1 MTIDTELLG
10 AADRPVGC
18 AAIHNDLKRLEKWA
32 DRNLLQFNKGKSKVL
47 HWRRSNS
54 RYQYTLGAAQLD
66 SSLAKNTLVV
76 LVDTHLAVSQHC
88 VPAAKKADGFP
99 GTC

>member
-32 DRNLLQFNKGKSKVL
+32 DRNLLQFNEEKGKACTEGEITPGSSL
-47 HWRRSNS
+47 HWGLPSW
-54 RYQYTLGAAQLD
+54 
-66 SSLAKNTLVV
+66 K
-76 LVDTHLAVSQHC
+76 AVWLRT
-88 VPAAKKADGFP
+88 PW
-99 GTC
+99 